1 MDVERL
7 VARHYAQGGLEAAIL
22 AGLAAAGKDPAR
34 LGVDDLAPVD
44 EFHIG
49 GRRATEELAA
59 RLPLAPGM
67 KLLDLG
73 AGLGGAA
80 RFLAARHGCDVTG
93 IDLTAEYVAVANTLA
108 ARVGLAGRVRY
119 VEGSAMALP
128 FADASFDGATM
139 LHVGMNI
146 ADKAALF
153 RGVRRV
159 LKPGGF
165 FAIYDVMA
173 EDGGAEDGG
182 GDLAYPV
189 PWATTAATSFVEPAA
204 SYKARLADSGFVVTH
219 ERNRRDLAME
229 FFARLRAAAAS
240 GPPPLGL
247 HLVMGEATRAKV
259 ANMIG
264 NVERGL
270 VAPVEIVARAE

>member
-34 LGVDDLAPVD
+34 LGMDDLAPVD

-67 KLLDLG
+67 KLLDIG
-73 AGLGGAA
+73 SGLGGAA
-80 RFLAARHGCDVTG
+80 RFLATRHGCDVTG
-93 IDLTAEYVAVANTLA
+93 IDLTAEYVAVANMLA

-119 VEGSAMALP
+119 LEGSAMALP

-146 ADKAALF
+146 ADKGALF

-173 EDGGAEDGG
+173 EDGG

-189 PWATTAATSFVEPAA
+189 PWATTAATSFVERAA
-204 SYKARLADSGFVVTH
+204 SYRAWLAESGFVVTH

-229 FFARLRAAAAS
+229 FFARLRAAGAN